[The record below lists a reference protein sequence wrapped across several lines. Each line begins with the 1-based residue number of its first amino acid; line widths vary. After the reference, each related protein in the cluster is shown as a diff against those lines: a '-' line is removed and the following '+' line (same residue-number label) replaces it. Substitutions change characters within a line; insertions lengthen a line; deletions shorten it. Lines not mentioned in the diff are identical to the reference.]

1 MKTHASSSAA
11 VRHRIRDR
19 YSVYHNKSE
28 TEKQKPKN
36 FRKTVRDLLHL
47 LKGSELGIAFVVL
60 LAMASAALNIIGP
73 RYLGDIMD
81 LIQLQVTNKLEHGFI
96 DFSAIFKI
104 LGTILLIYGLSAVC
118 MFFLHFTMAGITQKL
133 VTDLRRKLNARLSH
147 LPLKF
152 FDTHN
157 TGDLL
162 SRVTNDIDNINNT
175 FQQIFIQTVTS
186 IVTFIGVFLIM
197 LRYNQLMTLA
207 SLAPLPVGGA
217 IALVILNHSKRYFRA
232 AWRYTGDVNGH
243 IEEMFTNHRIVKIF
257 GHEKQAI
264 EEFRALN
271 ESLYD
276 TNRRA
281 QFLSGLLGP
290 LINFAN
296 NIGFMFICVLGG
308 WLIMDGK
315 ESIGAITVFMTYSRL
330 FLQPL
335 IDLSNIVN
343 NLQSSLASAE
353 RVFEIIDEPEETPDT
368 PNAEITKP
376 KGYVSFEHVSF
387 CYDAE
392 KPLYDDFNLEVR
404 PGQLI
409 AIVGPTGAGKT
420 TLVNLLMRFYEI
432 QGGVIRVDGVDIR
445 DLTRRNLR
453 GIFGMVLQDTWLFKG
468 TVRENITYGKD
479 DVSEE
484 AFRSAVQMARVES
497 FIYTLPEGYDTV
509 LDDGGSNL
517 SAGQRQLLTIA
528 RAIISDP
535 SILILD
541 EATSSVDTRT
551 ESQIQAAMNN
561 LMSGRTNFVI
571 AHRLSTIRNADCILV
586 IENGRI
592 AEQGTHDEM
601 LLQNGAYARLYHAQF
616 GIETTVASS

>member
-1 MKTHASSSAA
+1 MSKEQSSAT
-11 VRHRIRDR
+11 VRKRMQDR
-19 YSVYHNKSE
+19 YAAYRNKSE

-36 FRKTVRDLLHL
+36 FRKTLHDLLRL
-47 LKGSELGIAFVVL
+47 LKGNEWRVAFVVL
-60 LAMASAALNIIGP
+60 LAMVSAALNIIGP

-81 LIQLQVTNKLEHGFI
+81 LIQAQVDNKLQHGFI
-96 DFSAIFKI
+96 DFSAIFEI

-133 VTDLRRKLNARLSH
+133 ITDLRKKLNSRLTH

-186 IVTFIGVFLIM
+186 IVTFVGVFVIM
-197 LRYNQLMTLA
+197 LTYNMPMTFA
-207 SLAPLPVGGA
+207 SLAPLPIGGA
-217 IALVILNHSKRYFRA
+217 IALVILNHSKRYFRET
-232 AWRYTGDVNGH
+232 WRYTGDVNGH

-264 EEFRALN
+264 EEFRELN
-271 ESLYD
+271 ESLYE
-276 TNRRA
+276 TNRKA
-281 QFLSGLLGP
+281 QFLSGLLNP

-296 NIGFMFICVLGG
+296 NIGYVFICVLGG
-308 WLIMDGK
+308 YLIMGGK
-315 ESIGAITVFMTYSRL
+315 QSIGAITVFMTYSKL
-330 FLQPL
+330 FMQPL

-353 RVFEIIDEPEETPDT
+353 RVFEIIDEPEEVPDT
-368 PNAEITKP
+368 PKETIDVP
-376 KGYVSFEHVSF
+376 KGYVSFEHVDF
-387 CYDAE
+387 CYEPE
-392 KPLYDDFNLEVR
+392 KPLYTDFNLNVT

-432 QGGVIRVDGVDIR
+432 QSGTIRVDGIDIR
-445 DLTRRNLR
+445 DLSRKNLR
-453 GIFGMVLQDTWLFKG
+453 DIFGMVLQDTWLFKG
-468 TVRENITYGKD
+468 TVRDNIMYGKD
-479 DVSEE
+479 HVSED
-484 AFRSAVQMARVES
+484 AFNAAVRMARVDQ
-497 FIYTLPEGYDTV
+497 FIDTLPDGYDTV
-509 LDDGGSNL
+509 LDENGSNL
-517 SAGQRQLLTIA
+517 SAGQKQLLTIA

-551 ESQIQAAMNN
+551 ESQIQAAMNA
-561 LMSGRTNFVI
+561 LMKGRTNFVI

-592 AEQGTHDEM
+592 VEQGKHDEM
-601 LLQNGAYARLYHAQF
+601 LKRGGAYARLYNAQF
-616 GIETTVASS
+616 GIG

>member
-1 MKTHASSSAA
+1 MSKHASSSN
-11 VRHRIRDR
+11 VRQRMQDR
-19 YSVYHNKSE
+19 YAAYRNKSE

-36 FRKTVRDLLHL
+36 FRKTLNDLLRL
-47 LKGSELGIAFVVL
+47 LKGNEWRVAFVVL
-60 LAMASAALNIIGP
+60 LAMLSAALNIIGP

-81 LIQLQVTNKLEHGFI
+81 LIQKQVDNKLQHGFI
-96 DFSAIFKI
+96 DFSAIFEI
-104 LGTILLIYGLSAVC
+104 LGTVLLIYGLSSVC

-133 VTDLRRKLNARLSH
+133 ITDLRKKLNSSLSH
-147 LPLKF
+147 LQLKF

-186 IVTFIGVFLIM
+186 VVTFVGVFVIM
-197 LRYNQLMTLA
+197 LTYNMPMTFA
-207 SLAPLPVGGA
+207 SLAPLPIGGA
-217 IALVILNHSKRYFRA
+217 IALMILNHSKRYFRET
-232 AWRYTGDVNGH
+232 WRYTGDVNGH
-243 IEEMFTNHRIVKIF
+243 IEEMFTNHRIVRIF

-264 EEFRALN
+264 EEFRELN
-271 ESLYD
+271 ESLYE
-276 TNRRA
+276 TNRKA

-296 NIGFMFICVLGG
+296 NIGYVFICVLGG
-308 WLIMDGK
+308 YLIMGGK
-315 ESIGAITVFMTYSRL
+315 QSIGAITVFMTYSKL
-330 FLQPL
+330 FMQPL

-353 RVFEIIDEPEETPDT
+353 RVFEIIDEPEEVPDT
-368 PNAEITKP
+368 PKETIDVP
-376 KGYVSFEHVSF
+376 KGYVSFEHVDF
-387 CYDAE
+387 CYEPE
-392 KPLYDDFNLEVR
+392 KPLYSDFNLDVQ

-432 QGGVIRVDGVDIR
+432 QNGTIRVDGIDIR
-445 DLTRRNLR
+445 DLSRRNLR
-453 GIFGMVLQDTWLFKG
+453 DIFGMVLQDTWLFKG
-468 TVRENITYGKD
+468 TVRENIMYGKD
-479 DVSEE
+479 NVTED
-484 AFRSAVQMARVES
+484 AFNNAVRMARVDQ
-497 FIYTLPEGYDTV
+497 FIDTLPEGYDTV
-509 LDDGGSNL
+509 LDENGSNL
-517 SAGQRQLLTIA
+517 SAGQKQLLTIA

-551 ESQIQAAMNN
+551 ESQIQAAMNA
-561 LMSGRTNFVI
+561 LMKGRTNFVI
-571 AHRLSTIRNADCILV
+571 AHRLSTIQGADCILV

-592 AEQGTHDEM
+592 VEQGKHNEM
-601 LLQNGAYARLYHAQF
+601 LQRNGAYARLYNAQF
-616 GIETTVASS
+616 GIS